1 MTLFQNWGDY
11 WWPDQ
16 YEECLRNILH
26 LTVTGGREIHDPDE
40 LARLERQLTTIRAA
54 ELIDQPE
61 HVARTFDPEHYHALH
76 RWLFRDVY
84 EWSGS
89 PRVVT
94 TLKGDSQF
102 ADPEDID
109 RLLRVVLDNL
119 GDPARFRTRPR
130 DEFLQILT
138 PTFTGLLMIHPHL
151 EGNGRTSRLF
161 AQQVAEHAGY
171 RIDWTQVPA
180 TQIVDATIDAFRLE
194 PDALQRILH
203 DITHPLHD
211 GDRAALF
218 RQRMRTVPQPG
229 TPNPQPD
236 STQHPA
242 SATGRRAT
250 PTRRPYEQ
258 SNTPEHGPVL

>member
-26 LTVTGGREIHDPDE
+26 QTVTDGREIHDPDE

-54 ELIDQPE
+54 ELIDHPE
-61 HVARTFDPEHYHALH
+61 HVARTFDADHYHTLH

-102 ADPEDID
+102 ADPEGID
-109 RLLRVVLDNL
+109 RLLDIVLNNL
-119 GDPARFRTRPR
+119 GDLARFRTQPR
-130 DEFLQILT
+130 AEFLETLT
-138 PTFTGLLMIHPHL
+138 STFTGLLMIHPHL

-161 AQQVAEHAGY
+161 MQQVAEHAGY

-180 TQIVDATIDAFRLE
+180 TQLVDATIDAFRLE
-194 PDALQRILH
+194 PDALQRVLH
-203 DITHPLHD
+203 DITHPLQ
-211 GDRAALF
+211 GSDRAALF

-229 TPNPQPD
+229 TPSPQLVSPQPPERAAE
-236 STQHPA
+236 Q
-242 SATGRRAT
+242 RAT
-250 PTRRPYEQ
+250 PTRRPYGQ
-258 SNTPEHGPVL
+258 GDTTEHGPAL

>member
-11 WWPDQ
+11 WWADQ

-54 ELIDQPE
+54 ELIDKPE
-61 HVARTFDPEHYHALH
+61 HVSRTFDPAHYHALH

-94 TLKGDSQF
+94 TLKGDSQV

-109 RLLRVVLDNL
+109 RLLGVVLDNL

-130 DEFLQILT
+130 TDFLDTLT

-161 AQQVAEHAGY
+161 MQHVAERAGY

-180 TQIVDATIDAFRLE
+180 TQLVDATIDSFRLE

-203 DITHPLHD
+203 DITHPLQD
-211 GDRAALF
+211 DDRAALF

-229 TPNPQPD
+229 SAQQSEHATEQ
-236 STQHPA
+236 ST
-242 SATGRRAT
+242 TT
-250 PTRRPYEQ
+250 TRRPCDQ
-258 SNTPEHGPVL
+258 RNTPEHGPSL